1 MSEKKKPIT
10 VRELIAQ
17 LSALPPD
24 AYVLTEG
31 CDCVGPASG
40 ASLGYR
46 ANAYYAGKVVILRD
60 DDRSES

>member
-1 MSEKKKPIT
+1 
-10 VRELIAQ
+10 LIAQ